1 MAIRSRT
8 DLFDVRTVGLSTA
21 FHEDLYHR
29 VLKMPWWLFFALTA
43 LGFFTENGVFAALY
57 LLEPNSI
64 AGARSGSFWDAFF
77 FSVQTLGTIG
87 FGVFAPATTYAHV
100 IVTVESLAGLLGFA
114 IVTGL
119 TYAKFARPSA
129 RVRFTSRVVLGM
141 RDGKR
146 YLMFRM
152 ANARHNTIVEASLRV
167 LLLLDTLTQE
177 GERLRVPTPLKLVR
191 EQNPFFRLSWT
202 ASHLVDET
210 SPFFGPDALAKL
222 RQQNAL
228 IMLTVSGLD
237 ETIGQTIHAR
247 YSFDLEDVV
256 DGARFAD
263 ILTIEPDGTRVID
276 YTKMD
281 DLVLEAPHEQPL
293 EPSRP

>member
-43 LGFFTENGVFAALY
+43 LGFVTENGLFAGLY

-87 FGVFAPATTYAHV
+87 FGVFSPATTYAHV
-100 IVTVESLAGLLGFA
+100 VVTVESLAGLLGFA

-119 TYAKFARPSA
+119 TYAKFARPSS
-129 RVRFTSRVVLGM
+129 RVRFTSRIVLGT
-141 RDGKR
+141 RDGQR

-167 LLLLDTLTQE
+167 LLLLDTLTKE
-177 GERLRVPTPLKLVR
+177 GERLRVPVPLKLVR

-202 ASHLVDET
+202 ASHLVDES
-210 SPFFGPDALAKL
+210 SPFYGPDALSNL
-222 RQQNAL
+222 RNKNAL
-228 IMLTVSGLD
+228 VMLTLSGLD
-237 ETIGQTIHAR
+237 ETIAQTIHAR
-247 YSFDLEDVV
+247 HSYDLDDLVV
-256 DGARFAD
+256 GARFAD
-263 ILTIEPDGTRVID
+263 ILTVEADGTRVID
-276 YTKMD
+276 YTQMD
-281 DLVLEAPHEQPL
+281 ELVLEQDPQPPA
-293 EPSRP
+293 PSRA

>member
-8 DLFDVRTVGLSTA
+8 DLFDIRTVGLSTA

-43 LGFFTENGVFAALY
+43 AGFFAENGLFAALY
-57 LLEPNSI
+57 LLQPDSI
-64 AGARSGSFWDAFF
+64 AGAHPGSFWDAFF

-87 FGVFAPATTYAHV
+87 FGVLSPATTYAHV

-119 TYAKFARPSA
+119 TFAKFARPSA
-129 RVRFTSRVVLGM
+129 RVRFSSRVVLGT

-146 YLMFRM
+146 YVMFRM

-167 LLLLDTLTQE
+167 LLLVDTLTQE
-177 GERLRVPTPLKLVR
+177 GERLRVPTQLKLVR
-191 EQNPFFRLSWT
+191 DENPFFRLSWT
-202 ASHLVDET
+202 ASHLVDAS
-210 SPFFGPDALAKL
+210 SPFYGPDALTTLRAKG
-222 RQQNAL
+222 AL
-228 IMLTVSGLD
+228 LMLTLSGLD

-247 YSFDLEDVV
+247 YSYELDDVV

-263 ILTIEPDGTRVID
+263 ILSIESDGTRVID

-281 DLVLEAPHEQPL
+281 ELVLEPPAQPS
-293 EPSRP
+293 PPASR